1 MVKLNPIVMEEKA
14 KIRREILE
22 KLRSQDN
29 KTRSVK
35 SQQIKRR
42 LFEDS
47 SFQAAK
53 SVMFY
58 VAKAY
63 EVDTK
68 DMIEEAIAIGKK
80 VIIPVT
86 EPKKKR
92 LIPSEIKNPKKELVK
107 GAFGI
112 YEPKKEYMRAVDI
125 KDIDMVIVPGV
136 AFDKKGNR
144 IGHGQGYFD
153 RFLKDLP
160 KRLPAIGLAFKFQL
174 VERIKTLSWDIPVTK
189 VITA

>member
-1 MVKLNPIVMEEKA
+1 MIQLNPIIMAEKA
-14 KIRREILE
+14 EIRREILE
-22 KLRSQDN
+22 KLRSQDSQ
-29 KTRSVK
+29 TRSIK

-58 VAKAY
+58 VAKSY

-68 DMIEEAIAIGKK
+68 DMIEEAITIGKK

-86 EPKKKR
+86 ETQKKR
-92 LIPSEIKNPKKELVK
+92 LIPSEIKNPKEELIK

-112 YEPKKEYMRAVDI
+112 YEPKKEYMRVVDT

-136 AFDKKGNR
+136 VFDKKGNR